1 MKQGFLQGRLW
12 QANLISVPDKVMEFL
27 DKGNMLDSIS
37 GGWEGAFDTLPHREL
52 ISAAE
57 ENEDY
62 RTIKRGG
69 RS

>member
-1 MKQGFLQGRLW
+1 MG
-12 QANLISVPDKVMEFL
+12 FL

-37 GGWEGAFDTLPHREL
+37 GGWEGAFDTVPHQGL

-62 RTIKRGG
+62 RRIKREG